1 MTISK
6 SNLQTCLQL
15 EDPHGYSGILG
26 QKQTQREVLF
36 CLGIFFSD
44 LLPERDSENKLAS
57 AKCTMEEKL
66 GSVTELLFTT
76 LDKEMLTSE
85 TPKEAAGQKDS

>member
-1 MTISK
+1 MATLVFWGK
-6 SNLQTCLQL
+6 SRLRGKFCSAQGFSLVTC
-15 EDPHGYSGILG
+15 Y
-26 QKQTQREVLF
+26 QREIL
-36 CLGIFFSD
+36 
-44 LLPERDSENKLAS
+44 RKKLAS